1 MLGNDIF
8 RKKMYFDLTVK
19 NCKELKDLG
28 APDGVYNIKPD
39 GLGSITVYCD
49 QTTDGGGWTV
59 FQRRLSPFSLSF
71 NRGWVEYQQGFGD
84 VNGEFWLGNDN
95 IHRLT
100 AAAGKEFR
108 IDLTASGS
116 HHGYAKYSNFQVAN
130 SADKYRWT
138 MSSYSGNIGNSI
150 YGYYNSAWNQN
161 NVRFSTPDQDND
173 KYAGGNCA
181 YNKGWWYR
189 WCGHS
194 GLNNVGRPWWNSWS
208 YNSIT
213 IQSEMKIR

>member
-1 MLGNDIF
+1 MFNV
-8 RKKMYFDLTVK
+8 KMYFDLTVK
-19 NCKELKDLG
+19 SCKELKDLG

-39 GLGSITVYCD
+39 GLGIITVYCD

-71 NRGWVEYQQGFGD
+71 NRGWGEYQQGFGD
-84 VNGEFWLGNDN
+84 VNGELWFGNDN
-95 IHRLT
+95 IYRLT

-116 HHGYAKYSNFQVAN
+116 HHGYAKYSGFQVAN
-130 SADKYRWT
+130 SVDKYRWT

-150 YGYYNSAWNQN
+150 YGASASAHKQVNM
-161 NVRFSTPDQDND
+161 RFSTTDQDND
-173 KYAGGNCA
+173 GWPGGNCA
-181 YNKGWWYR
+181 NNAGWWMN
-189 WCGHS
+189 WCGYAN
-194 GLNNVGRPWWNSWS
+194 LNSLTKPHWSFWS
-208 YNSIT
+208 YNSAT